1 MDGMIGSILLFAGNF
16 APRNWMLCAGQTLQ
30 IQSNTA
36 LFSILGTTYGGN
48 GTTTFQLPN
57 LIGRVPVG
65 VGSAPLPPGVSTP
78 YVLGQSGGND
88 NTALNISQ
96 LPAHIHANTVSAQA
110 LTVTSSIAI
119 PSVSGSDANA
129 AKPSNTAVPGK
140 MTGTSMYSTATPDGN
155 LKPFNVTATAT
166 PVVAITNAAVGQG
179 LPFDNRQPFLAMN
192 YIICANGI
200 YPSRN

>member
-1 MDGMIGSILLFAGNF
+1 MDGTIGTILLFAGNF

-57 LIGRVPVG
+57 LMGRVPVG
-65 VGSAPLPPGVSTP
+65 VGSSPLPPGVSAP

-96 LPAHIHANTVSAQA
+96 LPAHTHANTATGQASA
-110 LTVTSSIAI
+110 VTSSIKI
-119 PSVSGSDANA
+119 PSVSGSDANTV
-129 AKPSNTAVPGK
+129 KPINTAVLGK
-140 MTGTSMYSTATPDGN
+140 MSGTFMYSTATPDGN
-155 LKPFNVTATAT
+155 LKPFDATGSVT
-166 PVVAITNAAVGQG
+166 PVVTITNAAAGQG

-192 YIICANGI
+192 YIICVNGI
-200 YPSRN
+200 FPSRN